1 MYEAA
6 ILTNLTKHIELDAVE
21 TNIFCSLLQV
31 KTLRRKESLLRE
43 GEVSRHQTYVASGCL
58 RTYRIDESGREHIVM
73 FGPEDWWAGDLYSFL
88 AEKPA
93 TYNIDALEP
102 TTVVQ
107 ISKTDIDTLYNRV
120 PKFERFFRM
129 LFQNAFVIHQNRVA
143 GNLSRRAEDRY
154 KQFTQTYPGLE
165 QRIAGKYI
173 ASYLGVTPEFYS
185 GMRRS
190 F

>member
-1 MYEAA
+1 VDRAEV
-6 ILTNLTKHIELDAVE
+6 NF
-21 TNIFCSLLQV
+21 FCSLLQV
-31 KTLRRKESLLRE
+31 KTLRRKATLLRE
-43 GEVSRHQTYVASGCL
+43 GEVSRYQTYVVSGCL
-58 RTYRIDESGREHIVM
+58 RTYSIDEAGREHIVM
-73 FGPEDWWAGDLYSFL
+73 FAPEDWWAGDLYSFL

-93 TYNIDALEP
+93 NYNVDALES

-107 ISKTDIDTLYNRV
+107 ISKTDIDTLYTRV

-143 GNLSRRAEDRY
+143 GNLSRKAEERY
-154 KQFTQTYPGLE
+154 KQFTLTYPGLE

-185 GMRRS
+185 GMRKS
-190 F
+190 NP